1 MQKTNFSRIV
11 LQLNNIFF
19 GFLSDTWRIK
29 SIGLIS
35 VLTGYFLF
43 ANFLT
48 KFISEGKNELIMVPI
63 IIVFIEIIVRI
74 KPAASS
80 KFFYLWT
87 VVDKL
92 RIGAIYAVILEAF
105 KLGSQTTLLLLQLDK
120 QILELSQLKL
130 IYLKI

>member
-1 MQKTNFSRIV
+1 MQKTNFSRITNKV
-11 LQLNNIFF
+11 NNLLF
-19 GFLSDTWRIK
+19 GFLSNTWRSK
-29 SIGLIS
+29 SIALIS

-63 IIVFIEIIVRI
+63 IILFIEIIVRI
-74 KPAASS
+74 KPSSSS
-80 KFFYLWT
+80 KFYDLWS

-105 KLGSQTTLLLLQLDK
+105 KLGS
-120 QILELSQLKL
+120 
-130 IYLKI
+130 

>member
-1 MQKTNFSRIV
+1 MQKTNFLRISS
-11 LQLNNIFF
+11 QLNNLLF
-19 GFLSDTWRIK
+19 GFLSDSWRSK

-63 IIVFIEIIVRI
+63 IILFIEIIIRI
-74 KPAASS
+74 KPSSSS
-80 KFFYLWT
+80 KLYYLWC
-87 VVDKL
+87 VVDRL

-105 KLGSQTTLLLLQLDK
+105 KLGS
-120 QILELSQLKL
+120 
-130 IYLKI
+130 

>member
-1 MQKTNFSRIV
+1 MQKTNFSRIIY
-11 LQLNNIFF
+11 QLNNLFF
-19 GFLSDTWRIK
+19 GFLSNTWKTK

-35 VLTGYFLF
+35 VLIGYFLF

-63 IIVFIEIIVRI
+63 IIFVIEIIIRV
-74 KPAASS
+74 KPATSS
-80 KFFYLWT
+80 KFYYLWT

-105 KLGSQTTLLLLQLDK
+105 KLGS
-120 QILELSQLKL
+120 
-130 IYLKI
+130 

>member
-1 MQKTNFSRIV
+1 MQKTNFSRITYK
-11 LQLNNIFF
+11 LNNLFF
-19 GFLSDTWRIK
+19 GFLSDTWRSK
-29 SIGLIS
+29 SISLIS

-63 IIVFIEIIVRI
+63 IIVFIEIIIRI
-74 KPAASS
+74 RPSS
-80 KFFYLWT
+80 NSNFYYLWS

-105 KLGSQTTLLLLQLDK
+105 KLGS
-120 QILELSQLKL
+120 
-130 IYLKI
+130 